1 MVESLNLNLQDFS
14 EGYWRKPPGEDWTQ
28 RFEPSFKK
36 SLYEKPMTAERV
48 PDIGMRSIELRDEDS
63 FQDPRLK
70 KWNII
75 PDTPPVG
82 KKGMS

>member
-1 MVESLNLNLQDFS
+1 
-14 EGYWRKPPGEDWTQ
+14 
-28 RFEPSFKK
+28 
-36 SLYEKPMTAERV
+36 MTAERV

-63 FQDPRLK
+63 YQDPRLK